1 MALPKSPLVAAVRD
15 LGVQFMA
22 NDVDITGQDAV
33 SSVELADGTSF
44 WIFGDTVEGPFDSI
58 RGFELT
64 EVLSNT
70 GAIVPLQ
77 DLSEGVREFRYLTGP
92 DGARARQLIGFI
104 PPEHKSRQRLWAIHG
119 AQVNGRLYL
128 YYHRITMDPA
138 LDVFETF
145 QLDGMGV
152 ARAGSDHD
160 FERLPAPDGSYEW
173 WKGDQPGFGVWV
185 QQDEDHLYL
194 WGSIQPAS
202 KSAGDMYLARVRPA
216 DIEDLS
222 AYEYLVAAP
231 TLADPDVEPRWAST
245 FTPTAC
251 LFSDVPNEMSSSWN
265 PYLGCY
271 ISLTTYRRDN
281 QLVIRTAP
289 ALTGPWSEPEVV
301 FSPAMTRP
309 ESLFNAGKE
318 HPEFAREGGKVT
330 YMTFI
335 DSSVYAPHLIEITI
349 ACPRS
354 RRVRQAISVAS
365 TATLSRR

>member
-1 MALPKSPLVAAVRD
+1 MALPISPLVAAVRD
-15 LGVQFMA
+15 LGVQFMN

-33 SSVELADGTSF
+33 SSMALAGGDTF
-44 WIFGDTVEGPFDSI
+44 WVFGDTIEGPFDSI

-77 DLSEGVREFRYLTGP
+77 DLSQGVREFRYLTDPEGS
-92 DGARARQLIGFI
+92 RARQLIGFI
-104 PPEHKSRQRLWAIHG
+104 PPEHRSRQRLWAIHG
-119 AQVNGRLYL
+119 VEVGGRLYL
-128 YYHRITMDPA
+128 YYHRITMDPD

-152 ARAGSDHD
+152 ARSGADYY

-185 QQDEDHLYL
+185 QQDGEYLYL

-202 KSAGDMYLARVRPA
+202 KSSGDMYLARVRPD

-231 TLADPDVEPRWAST
+231 TLARPDVEPQWSSV

-271 ISLTTYRRDN
+271 VSLTTYRREN
-281 QLVIRTAP
+281 RLVIRTAP
-289 ALTGPWSEPEVV
+289 AITGPWSEPAVIH
-301 FSPAMTRP
+301 SPAMTRP

-318 HPEFAREGGKVT
+318 HPEFARDGGKVT

-335 DSSVYAPHLIEITI
+335 DSSVYAPHLIEITF
-349 ACPRS
+349 A
-354 RRVRQAISVAS
+354 
-365 TATLSRR
+365 